1 MSRPRAEAEGPGR
14 QEASEEPRTI
24 NERRTNSMLQRN
36 LDQEQHTS
44 QGLSEE
50 LSDELTHAAPRVAA
64 TRAE

>member
-24 NERRTNSMLQRN
+24 IERRTNSMLQRN

-50 LSDELTHAAPRVAA
+50 LSDAAPRVAA

>member
-24 NERRTNSMLQRN
+24 IERRTNSMLQRS

-44 QGLSEE
+44 QGLS
-50 LSDELTHAAPRVAA
+50 DELTHGAPRVAA